1 MLRNTKWL
9 RFSVTETQ
17 LFRIPLWG
25 STWLLSFAALQSMH
39 SSWIS
44 YLPIQ
49 WTMYFLGLL
58 LPPPLHCASELTV
71 MRVPTAGKTML
82 AAGRKFSRES
92 VPVNHFN

>member
-25 STWLLSFAALQSMH
+25 STWLLRVLRHLQSMH

-49 WTMYFLGLL
+49 WTMYFLGLS
-58 LPPPLHCASELTV
+58 PSPA
-71 MRVPTAGKTML
+71 TAL
-82 AAGRKFSRES
+82 CE
-92 VPVNHFN
+92 